1 MKHIFGKILNKN
13 ELWGEFSICKDLSKQ
28 FDKNKLGL
36 KGFAKY
42 DNLLPLV
49 QFAREQEKRYGE
61 PLYSKETGYL
71 QNKLEGV
78 GQELRTIRK
87 EGDRSEDDEATKLSK
102 ELKNEDDISDTLL
115 RIYDYLL
122 KNWDLVYS
130 LQVTYSVLS
139 ELTDIRGNWKSNSRD
154 KRAYYKILR
163 FVEDE
168 QKNMD
173 IIRK

>member
-1 MKHIFGKILNKN
+1 MKHIFGKILIR
-13 ELWGEFSICKDLSKQ
+13 GEFSIWKDLNKQ

-42 DNLLPLV
+42 DNLLLV

-61 PLYSKETGYL
+61 PLYSKETVYL

-87 EGDRSEDDEATKLSK
+87 EGDRSEDEATKLSK

-130 LQVTYSVLS
+130 LQATYSVLS
-139 ELTDIRGNWKSNSRD
+139 ELTDIRGNWKSNLRD

-168 QKNMD
+168 KKMD
-173 IIRK
+173 FIRK

>member
-1 MKHIFGKILNKN
+1 
-13 ELWGEFSICKDLSKQ
+13 
-28 FDKNKLGL
+28 
-36 KGFAKY
+36 
-42 DNLLPLV
+42 
-49 QFAREQEKRYGE
+49 
-61 PLYSKETGYL
+61 
-71 QNKLEGV
+71 LEGV

-130 LQVTYSVLS
+130 LQATYSVLS

-173 IIRK
+173 FIRK

>member
-1 MKHIFGKILNKN
+1 MKHIFGKILIR
-13 ELWGEFSICKDLSKQ
+13 GEFSICKDLNKQ

-42 DNLLPLV
+42 DNLLLV

-87 EGDRSEDDEATKLSK
+87 EGDRSEDEATKLSK

-130 LQVTYSVLS
+130 LQATYSVLS

-168 QKNMD
+168 KNKD
-173 IIRK
+173 FIRK